1 MFTTDP
7 ASIISLSIVVIVV
20 AFTAYAVYIAF
31 GPPGKELADP
41 FEDHED

>member
-7 ASIISLSIVVIVV
+7 ASIISLSIVVVV
-20 AFTAYAVYIAF
+20 VGITVYSIYLSF

-41 FEDHED
+41 YEDHED